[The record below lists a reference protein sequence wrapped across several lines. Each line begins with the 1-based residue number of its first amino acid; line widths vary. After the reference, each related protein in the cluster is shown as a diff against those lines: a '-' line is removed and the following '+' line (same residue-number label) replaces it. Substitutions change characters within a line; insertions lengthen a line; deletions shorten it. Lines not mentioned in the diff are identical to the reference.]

1 LSCSLFQNCSKP
13 KPLHGEADQFKLSI
27 SDNGIGLPPGINPQK
42 SASLGMSLMRG
53 LSRQLKE
60 NFDLKSEGGLSIVV
74 VFEKEYILN
83 PHSIGT

>member
-1 LSCSLFQNCSKP
+1 
-13 KPLHGEADQFKLSI
+13 
-27 SDNGIGLPPGINPQK
+27 
-42 SASLGMSLMRG
+42 MSLMRG